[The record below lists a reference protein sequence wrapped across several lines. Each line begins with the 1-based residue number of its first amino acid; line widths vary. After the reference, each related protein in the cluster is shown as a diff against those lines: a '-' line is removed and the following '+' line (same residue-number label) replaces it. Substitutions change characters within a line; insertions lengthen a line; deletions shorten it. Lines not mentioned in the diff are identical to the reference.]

1 MSIDKIDAGQMK
13 TFFLAG
19 ARNLEA
25 NKAWIDEL
33 NVFPVPDGDTGTNM
47 TMTLLSAV
55 SEVKDLKKPDMKAV
69 SKAISKGSL
78 KGARG
83 NSGVI
88 MSQLLRGFTKVAQGY
103 QELTIPEICEGLERA
118 VETAYKAVMKP
129 KEGTILTVARGV
141 AEKAV
146 QIKEEKHTIDEFL
159 NLLIIHG
166 DEVLEHTPDL
176 LPVLKEAGVVDSG
189 GQGLMVF
196 LKGIHNAMLGIAPAE
211 EEPVVPEEPKK
222 ETKPVE
228 KKTEFLYCVEF
239 VINLKEPADH
249 KELVHIKNY
258 LEARGKSVVMAA
270 DESTIGIHIH
280 TDDPGNVIQK
290 GLSYGELTSIK
301 VDNRNVEHTERLGF
315 GGAALEGADVVWRSA
330 TQKPAPPAAA
340 KTHEAGANDIVE
352 DRKPY
357 GFIAVAA
364 GDGFNTIFKEMNADV
379 VISGGQTMNPSTDD
393 FLKAIKGVSAD
404 TIFVLP
410 DNSNIIMAAK
420 QAAEMTKDKKIIVI
434 PTKTVTQGISA
445 MISFAPEMSPED
457 NEAAILEAIKMVR
470 TASVTYAVRDT
481 SIDGIEIHEGDIMAV
496 GDGGILAVGSDI
508 TEVACESV
516 RKMIDEES
524 GLVSIYYGEG
534 YTEEK
539 AGELA
544 GKLADSGVECEFEI
558 QNGGQPVYYCIISV
572 E

>member
-1 MSIDKIDAGQMK
+1 MSINKIDAELLR
-13 TFFLAG
+13 TYFLAG

-55 SEVKDLKKPDMKAV
+55 SEVKDVKKPDMKAV

-88 MSQLLRGFTKVAQGY
+88 MSQLLRGFTKISQGY

-141 AEKAV
+141 AEKAAE
-146 QIKEEKHTIDEFL
+146 IKNEERTIDEFL

-166 DEVLEHTPDL
+166 DKVLEHTPDL

-196 LKGIHNAMLGIAPAE
+196 LKGIHNAMLGIVPAE
-211 EEPVVPEEPKK
+211 EEPAPVEEPTEVPKT
-222 ETKPVE
+222 EE
-228 KKTEFLYCVEF
+228 KIEFLYCVEF
-239 VINLKEPADH
+239 VINLKEPAEH

-280 TDDPGNVIQK
+280 TNDPGKVIQK

-301 VDNRNVEHTERLGF
+301 VDNLSVEHTERLGF
-315 GGAALEGADVVWRSA
+315 GGAALEGAQVVWKSA

-357 GFIAVAA
+357 GFVAVAA
-364 GDGFNTIFKEMNADV
+364 GEGFKNIFKEMNVDI

-393 FLKAIKGVSAD
+393 FLKAIKCVNAD
-404 TIFVLP
+404 TIFILP
-410 DNSNIIMAAK
+410 NNSNIIMAAK

-434 PTKTVTQGISA
+434 PTKAVTQGISA
-445 MISFAPEMSPED
+445 LISFAPEMTPED
-457 NEAAILEAIKMVR
+457 NEAAILEAVKMVK

-481 SIDGIEIHEGDIMAV
+481 SIDGVEIHEGDIMAV
-496 GDGGILAVGSDI
+496 GDGGILAVGSEI

-516 RKMIDEES
+516 KKMSDEDS

-534 YTEEK
+534 YSEEQANELTE
-539 AGELA
+539 
-544 GKLADSGVECEFEI
+544 KLAADGVDCEFEG
-558 QNGGQPVYYCIISV
+558 QNGGQPV
-572 E
+572 

>member
-1 MSIDKIDAGQMK
+1 MSINKIDAELLR
-13 TFFLAG
+13 TYFLAG

-55 SEVKDLKKPDMKAV
+55 SEVKDVKKPDMKAV

-88 MSQLLRGFTKVAQGY
+88 MSQLLRGFTKISQGY

-141 AEKAV
+141 AEKAAE
-146 QIKEEKHTIDEFL
+146 IKNEERTIDEFL

-166 DEVLEHTPDL
+166 DKVLEHTPDL

-196 LKGIHNAMLGIAPAE
+196 LKGIHNAMLGIVPAE
-211 EEPVVPEEPKK
+211 EEPAPVEEPTEVPKT
-222 ETKPVE
+222 EE
-228 KKTEFLYCVEF
+228 KIEFLYCVEF
-239 VINLKEPADH
+239 VINLKEPAEH

-280 TDDPGNVIQK
+280 TNDPGKVIQK

-301 VDNRNVEHTERLGF
+301 VDNLSVEHTERLGF
-315 GGAALEGADVVWRSA
+315 GGAALEGAQVVWKSA

-357 GFIAVAA
+357 GFVAVAA
-364 GDGFNTIFKEMNADV
+364 GEGFKNIFKEMNVDI

-393 FLKAIKGVSAD
+393 FLKAIKCVNAD
-404 TIFVLP
+404 TIFILP
-410 DNSNIIMAAK
+410 NNSNIIMAAK

-434 PTKTVTQGISA
+434 PTKAVTQGISA
-445 MISFAPEMSPED
+445 LISFAPEMTPED
-457 NEAAILEAIKMVR
+457 NEAAILEAVKMVK

-481 SIDGIEIHEGDIMAV
+481 SIDGVEIHEGDIMAV
-496 GDGGILAVGSDI
+496 GDGGILAVGSEI

-516 RKMIDEES
+516 KKMTDEDS

-534 YTEEK
+534 YSEEQANELTE
-539 AGELA
+539 
-544 GKLADSGVECEFEI
+544 KLATDGVECEFEV

>member
-1 MSIDKIDAGQMK
+1 MSINKIDAELLR
-13 TFFLAG
+13 TYFLAG

-55 SEVKDLKKPDMKAV
+55 SEVKDVKKPDMKAV

-88 MSQLLRGFTKVAQGY
+88 MSQLLRGFTKISQGY

-141 AEKAV
+141 AEKAAE
-146 QIKEEKHTIDEFL
+146 IKNEERTIDEFL

-166 DEVLEHTPDL
+166 DKVLEHTPDL

-196 LKGIHNAMLGIAPAE
+196 LKGIHNAMLGIVPAE
-211 EEPVVPEEPKK
+211 EEPAPVEEPTEVPKT
-222 ETKPVE
+222 EE
-228 KKTEFLYCVEF
+228 KIEFLYCVEF
-239 VINLKEPADH
+239 VINLKEPAEH

-280 TDDPGNVIQK
+280 TNDPGKVIQK

-301 VDNRNVEHTERLGF
+301 VDNLSVEHTERLGF
-315 GGAALEGADVVWRSA
+315 GGAALEGAQVVWKSA

-357 GFIAVAA
+357 GFVAVAA
-364 GDGFNTIFKEMNADV
+364 GEGFKNIFKEMNVDI

-393 FLKAIKGVSAD
+393 FLKAIKCVNAD
-404 TIFVLP
+404 TIFILP
-410 DNSNIIMAAK
+410 NNSNIIMAAK

-434 PTKTVTQGISA
+434 PTKAVTQGISA
-445 MISFAPEMSPED
+445 LISFAPEMTPED
-457 NEAAILEAIKMVR
+457 NEAAILEAVKMVK

-481 SIDGIEIHEGDIMAV
+481 SIDGVEIHEGDIMAV
-496 GDGGILAVGSDI
+496 GDGGILAVGSEI

-516 RKMIDEES
+516 KKMTDEDS

-534 YTEEK
+534 YSEEQANELTE
-539 AGELA
+539 
-544 GKLADSGVECEFEI
+544 KLAADGVECEFEV

>member
-1 MSIDKIDAGQMK
+1 MSINKIDAELLR
-13 TFFLAG
+13 TYFLAG

-25 NKAWIDEL
+25 NKAWIDDL

-55 SEVKDLKKPDMKAV
+55 SEVNDVKKPDMKAV

-88 MSQLLRGFTKVAQGY
+88 MSQLLRGFTKISQGY
-103 QELTIPEICEGLERA
+103 QELTISEICEGLERA

-141 AEKAV
+141 AEKAAE
-146 QIKEEKHTIDEFL
+146 IKNEERTIDEFL

-196 LKGIHNAMLGIAPAE
+196 LKGIHNAMLGIVPAE
-211 EEPVVPEEPKK
+211 EEPAPVEEPTEVPKT
-222 ETKPVE
+222 EE
-228 KKTEFLYCVEF
+228 KIEFLYCVEF
-239 VINLKEPADH
+239 VINLKEPAEH

-280 TDDPGNVIQK
+280 TNDPGKVIQK

-301 VDNRNVEHTERLGF
+301 VDNLSVEHTERLGF
-315 GGAALEGADVVWRSA
+315 GGAALEGAQVVWKSA

-357 GFIAVAA
+357 GFVAVAA
-364 GDGFNTIFKEMNADV
+364 GEGFKNIFKEMNVDI

-393 FLKAIKGVSAD
+393 FLKAIKCVSAD
-404 TIFVLP
+404 TIFILP
-410 DNSNIIMAAK
+410 NNSNIIMAAK

-434 PTKTVTQGISA
+434 PTKAVTQGISA
-445 MISFAPEMSPED
+445 LISFAPEMTPED
-457 NEAAILEAIKMVR
+457 NEAAILEAVKMVK

-481 SIDGIEIHEGDIMAV
+481 SIDGVEIHEGDIMAV
-496 GDGGILAVGSDI
+496 GDGGILAVGSEI

-516 RKMIDEES
+516 KKMTDEDS

-534 YTEEK
+534 YSEEQANELTE
-539 AGELA
+539 
-544 GKLADSGVECEFEI
+544 KLAADGVECEFEV

>member
-1 MSIDKIDAGQMK
+1 
-13 TFFLAG
+13 
-19 ARNLEA
+19 
-25 NKAWIDEL
+25 
-33 NVFPVPDGDTGTNM
+33 
-47 TMTLLSAV
+47 
-55 SEVKDLKKPDMKAV
+55 KPDMKAV

-239 VINLKEPADH
+239 VINLKEPAEH

-280 TDDPGNVIQK
+280 TDDPGKVIQK

-496 GDGGILAVGSDI
+496 GDGGILAVGSGI

-534 YTEEK
+534 YTEEQ